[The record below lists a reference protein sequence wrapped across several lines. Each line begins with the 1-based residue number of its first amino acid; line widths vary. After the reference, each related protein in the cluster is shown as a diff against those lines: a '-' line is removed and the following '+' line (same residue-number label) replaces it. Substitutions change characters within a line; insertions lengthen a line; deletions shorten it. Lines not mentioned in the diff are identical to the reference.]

1 MERIGT
7 GGRVGQ
13 LSVDNVDIDV
23 DPVLVAV
30 LCNVPGRTVQ
40 DRMLAVD
47 TAGGV
52 GKRRSSELHGN
63 HPRLLDRMG
72 GGGGGG
78 MTRVSV
84 IGPTGE
90 AANGAVAH
98 SIAMEADAAEKR
110 RRRWRRRLSA
120 ISLTVL

>member
-72 GGGGGG
+72 GGG